1 MKNILQNEYLGLI
14 VRIIV
19 GVMFVVVGLAK
30 VADPVLFAKEI
41 TNYNLMPDFSIN
53 IFAIV
58 LPWVEL
64 ISGLLL
70 IAGVRIRAN
79 AVIIGAMLIMFIIA
93 VASAW
98 ARGLNINCGCFSH
111 IAQETVGLKKILE
124 NTGLLILCIYLY
136 FFPGNLLTLDFVSK
150 KEEIANA

>member
-19 GVMFVVVGLAK
+19 GAMFVIVGLAK
-30 VADPVLFAKEI
+30 IADPVLFAKEI

-58 LPWVEL
+58 LPWIEL

-124 NTGLLILCIYLY
+124 NSGLLILCVYLL
-136 FFPGNLLTLDFVSK
+136 FFPGNVLTLDFVSK

>member
-19 GVMFVVVGLAK
+19 GAMFVVVGLAK